1 MKEFKHLVYGK
12 STTKLESE
20 ILFCSKDISRRNVN
34 KIMSMATFN
43 GTLNDEIYKFFPLEH
58 GEYVLLKTTLIS
70 GKKEGYADDRHQVL
84 THALIFNGKN
94 AEILINDLDFV
105 ANINFVES
113 YDDIERIKKIDKK
126 QNLSWEDL
134 LKSADDEKESVSY
147 EEVDYE
153 RLKFILSSLIENRQL
168 LMAHNHISS
177 LNGIFNGVPRSIA
190 KRMSLTFFANTA
202 EEANGFK
209 LIIFTDKAFDNLRMS
224 MFMGMEVNP
233 IVYGEK
239 PTLEDKTVDIVNK
252 YLKILDDDPGKLEK
266 LSQECSSTSEFF
278 SKILDE
284 YPNEEINN
292 EDEDNIV
299 FMEELE
305 RDIEQYKIK
314 KNKVLAKRFIKRII
328 FSFLLL
334 VTISLIAL
342 SSHITLDD
350 AVLTVSVNASFIDI
364 IPAVILGYSISSLK
378 NLGGKDG
385 RKK

>member
-1 MKEFKHLVYGK
+1 MKNVFKHLIYGK
-12 STTKLESE
+12 NKKIKESQILYCSENMPQRAINE
-20 ILFCSKDISRRNVN
+20 IMLK
-34 KIMSMATFN
+34 ATFN
-43 GTLNDEIYKFFPLEH
+43 GKLNDEIYKFFPLEH

-153 RLKFILSSLIENRQL
+153 RLKYILISLIENRQL
-168 LMAHNHISS
+168 IMAHNHVST

-202 EEANGFK
+202 EEANSFK

-252 YLKILDDDPGKLEK
+252 YIEILDDDSGKLEK

-278 SKILDE
+278 SKIYE

-292 EDEDNIV
+292 EDEDNRL

-305 RDIEQYKIK
+305 REIEKYNKK
-314 KNKVLAKRFIKRII
+314 KNKVLAKRFINKVV
-328 FSFLLL
+328 FSLLL
-334 VTISLIAL
+334 VVTIAFIASSSEISL
-342 SSHITLDD
+342 HK
-350 AVLTVSVNASFIDI
+350 AVLNISINASFVSG
-364 IPAVILGYSISSLK
+364 VILGFLVSSLK
-378 NLGGKDG
+378 NLLGKDG
-385 RKK
+385 RI